1 MAKSSLLYQQIYEDI
16 RSSIEMGT
24 YKPGDRIPSEQ
35 ELCAEFGAS
44 RITVRR
50 AVEELCNNG
59 FLVKRQG
66 IGTFVSKTRFS
77 RQIRRTGNGLVSFT
91 TLCRDQGLEPGASV
105 IDRKIVPIRGDEQHF
120 FGLGADS
127 LLLYVHRVRTAD
139 DVPIYEENIF
149 FPYEEFRGL
158 MTAELEDVSI
168 FDVCESVSGRRPVAN
183 SHMTIEAV
191 AASQERAAL
200 LQVAAKAPLL
210 YMNAFFIDAEDKPL
224 AIARQYYVGSRYAF
238 DV

>member
-24 YKPGDRIPSEQ
+24 YKPGDKIPSEQ
-35 ELCAEFGAS
+35 ELCGEFGAS

-59 FLVKRQG
+59 FLIKRQG

-77 RQIRRTGNGLVSFT
+77 RQLRRTGNGLVSFT
-91 TLCRDQGLEPGASV
+91 TLCREQGLVPGAKL
-105 IDRKIVPIRGDEQHF
+105 IDRQIVPIRGDEQRF
-120 FGLGADS
+120 FGLGSDA

-149 FPYEEFRGL
+149 LPYEEHRGL
-158 MTAELEDVSI
+158 MSAELTDVSI
-168 FDVCESVSGRRPVAN
+168 FDAIEGVSGRRPVTN
-183 SHMTIEAV
+183 NHLTIEAV
-191 AASQERAAL
+191 AASQEQASL
-200 LQVAAKAPLL
+200 LQVPAKAPLL
-210 YMNAFFIDAEDKPL
+210 YMNSFFLDSDDKPI

>member
-16 RSSIEMGT
+16 RSSIEMAT
-24 YKPGDRIPSEQ
+24 YKPGDKIPSEQ
-35 ELCAEFGAS
+35 ELCSEFGAS

-59 FLVKRQG
+59 YLVKRQG

-77 RQIRRTGNGLVSFT
+77 RQLRRTGNGLVSFT
-91 TLCRDQGLEPGASV
+91 TLCRDQGLTPGASL
-105 IDRKIVPIRGDEQHF
+105 IDRKIVPIRGDEQRF
-120 FGLGADS
+120 FGLGAES
-127 LLLYVHRVRTAD
+127 LLLYIHRVRTAD

-158 MTAELEDVSI
+158 MTTELENTSI
-168 FDVCESVSGRRPVAN
+168 FDAAENEGGRRPVAN
-183 SHMTIEAV
+183 SHLTLEAV
-191 AASQERAAL
+191 AASQEQASL
-200 LQVAAKAPLL
+200 LQVTAKAPLL
-210 YMNAFFIDAEDKPL
+210 YMNAFFVDADKKPV

-238 DV
+238 DI